1 MSTASLKEQ
10 IQQHCHSQISERIET
25 ALQAISSAE
34 ASSQDDTKSSAGD
47 KYETG
52 REMMQQELNRH
63 QNLLLDARKMLQTLE
78 NLSTMSAAS
87 TTDKVVAGS
96 LVECDEA
103 LFYLAVGLGKINVK
117 DQEILVISPTAP
129 VGQLL
134 LGKKVGDHITFN
146 SQTYRIIQLS

>member
-1 MSTASLKEQ
+1 MSILSLKEQ
-10 IQQHCHSQISERIET
+10 IQQHCHSQILARIET

-34 ASSQDDTKSSAGD
+34 SSSQEDTKSSAGD
-47 KYETG
+47 KFETG

-63 QNLLLDARKMLQTLE
+63 QNLLLEARKMLQTLE
-78 NLSTMSAAS
+78 NLSTVSAAS
-87 TTDKVVAGS
+87 TADQVVAGS

-117 DQEILVISPTAP
+117 DREVLVISPTAP

-146 SQTYRIIQLS
+146 SQTYRIVQLS